1 MQKTDQIRVVALIH
15 NWVGL
20 MFLGQRSEPL
30 VESLHMRLR
39 RLSFVAGWAAV
50 ALLAMAG
57 FAVFDNPEPTVDEL
71 ESEAA
76 AASMGHTTGAYAG
89 LTFSL
94 LSGEPG
100 ELSVASGPSDSE
112 DLQGAQDPSDSST
125 EEEPSTGSMVSETSG
140 WLSQVQVRALVSL
153 YFAVEDV
160 NKAVRVAWCESRFDP
175 NSTNLRTGAVGLFQH
190 LPQYWEERATEAGFP
205 GAEPTDPVAS
215 TAAAAWAVY
224 DGGGW
229 DTFACRG

>member
-20 MFLGQRSEPL
+20 TSLGQRSEPL

-39 RLSFVAGWAAV
+39 RLSFLAGWAAV

-71 ESEAA
+71 ETEAA
-76 AASMGHTTGAYAG
+76 AASLGHNTGAYAG
-89 LTFSL
+89 LTFAL
-94 LSGEPG
+94 LAGDQAEVEVTASPDETEALEPSG
-100 ELSVASGPSDSE
+100 DT
-112 DLQGAQDPSDSST
+112 ST
-125 EEEPSTGSMVSETSG
+125 DEEPSTASMISETSG

-153 YFAVEDV
+153 YFAAADV
-160 NKAVRVAWCESRFDP
+160 NKAVRVACCESRFDP

-190 LPQYWEERATEAGFP
+190 LPQYWAERADAAGFP
-205 GAEPTDPVAS
+205 EADPTDPVAS

>member
-1 MQKTDQIRVVALIH
+1 
-15 NWVGL
+15 
-20 MFLGQRSEPL
+20 
-30 VESLHMRLR
+30 MRLR

-57 FAVFDNPEPTVDEL
+57 FAVFDNPEATVDEL

-76 AASMGHTTGAYAG
+76 AASMGHATGAYAG
-89 LTFSL
+89 LTFAL
-94 LSGEPG
+94 LAGEPN
-100 ELSVASGPSDSE
+100 EVAVAS
-112 DLQGAQDPSDSST
+112 DPADT
-125 EEEPSTGSMVSETSG
+125 EEPAVAEGSDPATETEPSIGFMASAPSG
-140 WLSQVQVRALVSL
+140 WLSQVQVRALVSI
-153 YFAVEDV
+153 YFAAEDV

-190 LPQYWEERATEAGFP
+190 LPQYWEERAAEAGFT

-224 DGGGW
+224 NGGGW

>member
-1 MQKTDQIRVVALIH
+1 
-15 NWVGL
+15 
-20 MFLGQRSEPL
+20 
-30 VESLHMRLR
+30 MRLR

-57 FAVFDNPEPTVDEL
+57 FAAFDTPDPTVDEL
-71 ESEAA
+71 ETEAA
-76 AASMGHTTGAYAG
+76 AASLGHTTGAYAG
-89 LTFSL
+89 LTFAL
-94 LSGEPG
+94 LAGEPA
-100 ELSVASGPSDSE
+100 ELSATAQSEAEDAEQAS
-112 DLQGAQDPSDSST
+112 DLSDSSMA
-125 EEEPSTGSMVSETSG
+125 EPSTGSMVSETSG
-140 WLSQVQVRALVSL
+140 WLSQVQVRALVSR
-153 YFAVEDV
+153 YFAAEDV

-190 LPQYWEERATEAGFP
+190 LPQYWEERASEAGFP
-205 GAEPTDPVAS
+205 GAQPTDPVAS

>member
-1 MQKTDQIRVVALIH
+1 
-15 NWVGL
+15 
-20 MFLGQRSEPL
+20 
-30 VESLHMRLR
+30 MRLR

-57 FAVFDNPEPTVDEL
+57 FAAFDNPHPTVDEL

-76 AASMGHTTGAYAG
+76 AASLGHTTGAYAG
-89 LTFSL
+89 LTFAL
-94 LSGEPG
+94 LVGEPG
-100 ELSVASGPSDSE
+100 EVPMATGTDDTA
-112 DLQGAQDPSDSST
+112 DLEQTQDPSDPSP
-125 EEEPSTGSMVSETSG
+125 EEPPSTGSMVSETSG

-153 YFAVEDV
+153 YFAAEDV

-190 LPQYWEERATEAGFP
+190 LPQYWAERADAAGFP
-205 GAEPTDPVAS
+205 GADPTDPIAS

>member
-1 MQKTDQIRVVALIH
+1 
-15 NWVGL
+15 
-20 MFLGQRSEPL
+20 
-30 VESLHMRLR
+30 MRLR

-50 ALLAMAG
+50 ALLAMVG
-57 FAVFDNPEPTVDEL
+57 FAVFDNPEPTVAEL
-71 ESEAA
+71 ETEAA

-89 LTFSL
+89 LTFAL
-94 LSGEPG
+94 LAGEPA
-100 ELSVASGPSDSE
+100 ELSAETTPADEETES
-112 DLQGAQDPSDSST
+112 AADPSD
-125 EEEPSTGSMVSETSG
+125 PSTAGTPSTASMVSATSG

-153 YFAVEDV
+153 YFAAEDV

-190 LPQYWEERATEAGFP
+190 LPQYWEERASEAGFP
-205 GAEPTDPVAS
+205 GAKATDPVAS